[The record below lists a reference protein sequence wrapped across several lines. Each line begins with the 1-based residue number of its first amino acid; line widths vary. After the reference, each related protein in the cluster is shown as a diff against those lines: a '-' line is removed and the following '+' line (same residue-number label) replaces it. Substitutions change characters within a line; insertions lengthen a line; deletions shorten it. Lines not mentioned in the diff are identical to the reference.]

1 MGRPPAGRSGPDD
14 DLAARARAWAE
25 RSRMDQG
32 LPAKVSDR
40 QTIAKVV
47 ELLAQARQT
56 GVKRDSSKRL

>member
-1 MGRPPAGRSGPDD
+1 
-14 DLAARARAWAE
+14 
-25 RSRMDQG
+25 MDQG

>member
-1 MGRPPAGRSGPDD
+1 VARPPAGRSGPDD
-14 DLAARARAWAE
+14 DLTARARAWAE

-40 QTIAKVV
+40 QAIAKVV